1 MTPTLRLSIHH
12 LPIGSY
18 MSYVNRVERNVM
30 HSDIFDKINELYD
43 KRRQTELGGG
53 DERIKKQHAKGKLTA
68 RERIDYLLDKDTFIE
83 LNPFMEHRGT
93 DFGMNNND
101 AKGEGVV
108 TGFGKI
114 NGRPIYLFS
123 QDFTVYGGA
132 LGEMHGKK
140 IANVMDLAAKNGVP
154 FIGLNDSGGARIQEG
169 VSSLDG
175 YGHVFYRNSIYSGV
189 IPQISVIMGPNA
201 GGAVYSPAI
210 TDFVIMVE
218 ETSQMFIT
226 GPKVIETVT
235 GEKIS
240 TEDLGGAH
248 IHNAKS
254 GNAHMKAES
263 EEKALDAVREL
274 LTYLPLNHKVKPP
287 TVDCEQTEDIRPD
300 LTDIV
305 PFNPTKSYDVKLIIE
320 QVVDVDSFFEIHK
333 DFAKNIVVG
342 FARINGQTV
351 GLICNQPKYLAG
363 GLDIDSSDKA
373 ARFIRF
379 CDAFRIPLITFEDVT
394 GFFAGI
400 KQEHGGIIRHGAKIL
415 YAYSEATVPKITMIT
430 RKAYGGAYVAL
441 NSKSIGADIVYA
453 WPNAEIAVMGPE
465 GAANIIFAKEIADSE
480 NPEETRQEKIDIY
493 REKFANPYIAAGL
506 GMVDDVIDPRETRI
520 KLMQALD
527 MLKNKE
533 EDRPKKKHGNIPL

>member
-1 MTPTLRLSIHH
+1 M
-12 LPIGSY
+12 
-18 MSYVNRVERNVM
+18 
-30 HSDIFDKINELYD
+30 DIFDKISELYD
-43 KRRQTELGGG
+43 KRRQVELGGG
-53 DERIKKQHAKGKLTA
+53 DERIEKQHAKGKKTA
-68 RERIDYLLDKDTFIE
+68 RERIDYLLDDGTFVE
-83 LNPFMEHRGT
+83 LNPFMEHRET
-93 DFGMNNND
+93 DFGMD
-101 AKGEGVV
+101 TSSAKGEGVV
-108 TGFGKI
+108 TGYGKI
-114 NGRPIYLFS
+114 NGKPIYLFA

-140 IANVMDLAAKNGVP
+140 IAAVMDLAAKNGVP

-175 YGHVFYRNSIYSGV
+175 YGQVFYRNSIYSGV
-189 IPQISVIMGPNA
+189 IPQISVILGPSA

-218 ETSQMFIT
+218 KTSQMFIT

-240 TEDLGGAH
+240 SESLGGADV
-248 IHNAKS
+248 HNSKS
-254 GNAHMKAES
+254 GNAHIKASS
-263 EEKALDAVREL
+263 EEEALDAVRDL
-274 LTYLPLNHKVKPP
+274 LAYLPANNQEKPP
-287 TVDCEQTEDIRPD
+287 LKAIDEQDNMCQD

-305 PFNPTKSYDVKLIIE
+305 PFDSTRPYDVKRVIE
-320 QVVDVDSFFEIHK
+320 QIVDKDSFFEIHK

-342 FARINGQTV
+342 FAQINGQTV
-351 GLICNQPKYLAG
+351 GLVCNQPKYLAG

-379 CDAFRIPLITFEDVT
+379 CDSFNISLITFEDVT
-394 GFFAGI
+394 GFFPGV

-415 YAYSEATVPKITMIT
+415 YAYSEATVPKITVIT
-430 RKAYGGAYVAL
+430 RKAFGGAYVAL
-441 NSKSIGADIVYA
+441 NSKSIGADLVYA

-465 GAANIIFAKEIADSE
+465 GAANIIFAKEIEESE
-480 NPEETRQEKIDIY
+480 NPDATRQNKIDTY

-506 GMVDDVIDPRETRI
+506 GMIDDVIDPRETRV
-520 KLMQALD
+520 KLIQALE
-527 MLKNKE
+527 MLYNKQ

>member
-1 MTPTLRLSIHH
+1 M
-12 LPIGSY
+12 
-18 MSYVNRVERNVM
+18 
-30 HSDIFDKINELYD
+30 DIFDKINELYD
-43 KRRQTELGGG
+43 KRREVELGGG
-53 DERIKKQHAKGKLTA
+53 DERIDKQHDKGKMTA
-68 RERIDYLLDKDTFIE
+68 RERIDYLLDDGSFVE
-83 LNPFMEHRGT
+83 LNPFIETRSS
-93 DFGMNNND
+93 DFGMSNNT

-108 TGFGKI
+108 TGYGKI
-114 NGRPIYLFS
+114 NGKPVYLFA

-140 IANVMDLAAKNGVP
+140 IAAVMDLAAKNKVP

-189 IPQISVIMGPNA
+189 IPQISVIMGPSA

-218 ETSQMFIT
+218 KTSQMFIT

-235 GEKIS
+235 GEQIS
-240 TEDLGGAH
+240 SEDLGGAA

-254 GNAHMKAES
+254 GNAHIKAAN
-263 EEKALDAVREL
+263 EEEALDAVRKL
-274 LTYLPLNHKVKPP
+274 LSYLPDNYQEKPEKQDWP
-287 TVDCEQTEDIRPD
+287 QENDERPELTE
-300 LTDIV
+300 IV
-305 PFNPTKSYDVKLIIE
+305 PFNARSPYDVKKVIHE
-320 QVVDVDSFFEIHK
+320 VVDSGSFYEIHEN
-333 DFAKNIVVG
+333 FAKNIVVG
-342 FARINGQTV
+342 FARIKGQAV
-351 GLICNQPKYLAG
+351 GLVCNQPKFLAG

-379 CDAFRIPLITFEDVT
+379 CDSFNIPLITFEDVT
-394 GFFAGI
+394 GFFPGI

-415 YAYSEATVPKITMIT
+415 YAYSEATVPKITVIT

-441 NSKSIGADIVYA
+441 NSKSIGADLVYA
-453 WPNAEIAVMGPE
+453 WPNAEIAVMGPD
-465 GAANIIFAKEIADSE
+465 GAANIIFAKEIAESE
-480 NPEETRQEKIDIY
+480 NPEATRKEKIDTY

-520 KLMQALD
+520 KLIQALE
-527 MLKNKE
+527 MLFNKQ
-533 EDRPKKKHGNIPL
+533 EDRPDKKHGNIPL